1 MSNRHK
7 WADVIHAFAEGKE
20 IQWRFISLKSG
31 EISIW
36 EDIPKIQDPQFNNP
50 CIEWRIKP
58 HKYQDVIDAY
68 VRGETV
74 QYYCI
79 NPAWNSGWL
88 DVVKGKSIDVFDS
101 GHEYRIKPKPDIVK
115 TGRIYLDD
123 ANQLCWNA
131 YNYPDNVKFT
141 FDGETGT
148 LKEVKSLHEQ

>member
-7 WADVIHAFAEGKE
+7 WADVIHAFADGKE
-20 IQWRFISLKSG
+20 IEWRWIVGCVDRPWFDCSNLDGPPFDNIG
-31 EISIW
+31 VE
-36 EDIPKIQDPQFNNP
+36 F
-50 CIEWRIKP
+50 RIKP

-68 VRGETV
+68 LRGETV

-79 NPAWNSGWL
+79 NPDWNSGWL
-88 DVVKGKSIDVFDS
+88 DVVKGKGLDVFDS
-101 GHEYRIKPKPDIVK
+101 GHEYRIKPKPDITK

-141 FDGETGT
+141 FDGETGK
-148 LKEVKSLHEQ
+148 LKEVINLYE